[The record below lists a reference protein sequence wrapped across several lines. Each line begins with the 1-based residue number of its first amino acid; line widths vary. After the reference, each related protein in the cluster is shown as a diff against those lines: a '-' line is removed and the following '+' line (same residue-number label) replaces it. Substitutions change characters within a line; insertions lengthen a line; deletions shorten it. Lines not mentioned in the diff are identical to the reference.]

1 MSSPT
6 ERRTASPTRRRPV
19 SMEEYTGRERS
30 PPPDPAESA
39 AAEIP
44 VPNSPT
50 PTGRTFQD
58 NFNSP
63 QMPASPTGG
72 QGLTQEAL
80 IEVLRN
86 QHQNIVQQQNLIAG
100 QGAQISELTKLVSG
114 LVQTKLNA
122 KRMSVRQR
130 QKRREKLQKKLLRPV
145 HREQDHCSPQRP
157 RNLTQNI
164 LEAVEER
171 WRVTYRTVHN
181 LRSKIQEEDMRSTPG
196 YPSESDLD
204 RGCVFWMSATQRNCR
219 RQ

>member
-1 MSSPT
+1 
-6 ERRTASPTRRRPV
+6 
-19 SMEEYTGRERS
+19 MEES
-30 PPPDPAESA
+30 PPPDPTGSA

-100 QGAQISELTKLVSG
+100 QGPQISELTKLVSG
-114 LVQTKLNA
+114 LVQMQTDVLKDQA
-122 KRMSVRQR
+122 QR
-130 QKRREKLQKKLLRPV
+130 EADERERKA
-145 HREQDHCSPQRP
+145 E
-157 RNLTQNI
+157 
-164 LEAVEER
+164 EER
-171 WRVTYRTVHN
+171 
-181 LRSKIQEEDMRSTPG
+181 KAAEEAATSSTPRAG
-196 YPSESDLD
+196 SL
-204 RGCVFWMSATQRNCR
+204 FTSAPKKF
-219 RQ
+219 

>member
-1 MSSPT
+1 MVEFRPAGLGVWFGLVLGSLFLSPPSVCSSLPSTMTWAPCPHGVRTRGKKHTT
-6 ERRTASPTRRRPV
+6 ESSDSLLVVYRVRLLPGVFGGSGSWSSQEECPVLPSDGQRRQRRRPV

-30 PPPDPAESA
+30 PPPDPAGSA

-58 NFNSP
+58 NFNSA

-100 QGAQISELTKLVSG
+100 QGEQISELTKLVSG
-114 LVQTKLNA
+114 LVQMQTDVLKDQA
-122 KRMSVRQR
+122 
-130 QKRREKLQKKLLRPV
+130 
-145 HREQDHCSPQRP
+145 
-157 RNLTQNI
+157 
-164 LEAVEER
+164 
-171 WRVTYRTVHN
+171 
-181 LRSKIQEEDMRSTPG
+181 
-196 YPSESDLD
+196 
-204 RGCVFWMSATQRNCR
+204 
-219 RQ
+219 

>member
-1 MSSPT
+1 M
-6 ERRTASPTRRRPV
+6 RRRPV

-58 NFNSP
+58 DFNSP
-63 QMPASPTGG
+63 QTPASPTGG

-114 LVQTKLNA
+114 LVQMQTDVLKDQA
-122 KRMSVRQR
+122 QR
-130 QKRREKLQKKLLRPV
+130 EADERERKAERREKLQRKLLRPV

-181 LRSKIQEEDMRSTPG
+181 LRSKIQEGDMRSTPG

-204 RGCVFWMSATQRNCR
+204 RGCVFWTSATQRNCR

>member
-6 ERRTASPTRRRPV
+6 ERRTASPARRRPV
-19 SMEEYTGRERS
+19 SMEERTDRERS
-30 PPPDPAESA
+30 PPPDQAESA

-58 NFNSP
+58 K
-63 QMPASPTGG
+63 MPASPTGG
-72 QGLTQEAL
+72 QGLMQEAL
-80 IEVLRN
+80 IEILRN

-114 LVQTKLNA
+114 LVQMQTDVLKDQA
-122 KRMSVRQR
+122 QR
-130 QKRREKLQKKLLRPV
+130 EADERERKAEEERKAAEEAATSSTPRAGSLFTSAPKKS
-145 HREQDHCSPQRP
+145 DSKYSGS
-157 RNLTQNI
+157 
-164 LEAVEER
+164 R

-181 LRSKIQEEDMRSTPG
+181 LRSKIQEEGMRSTPG
-196 YPSESDLD
+196 YPSENDLD
-204 RGCVFWMSATQRNCR
+204 RGCVFWMSATQRNCK